1 MKCVE
6 LSGALNRCRIATS
19 VELQFPTQLASLEL
33 EMRGRIK
40 LTPSQFR
47 AAKELLPY
55 ETAKSTAVAVGH
67 FDQNSFAAALERAI
81 ERSKQPPPPAALP
94 APRHPAS
101 EVRGPFVIG
110 DGAICANRL
119 PNK

>member
-55 ETAKSTAVAVGH
+55 ENAKSTAVAVGH

-94 APRHPAS
+94 APQHPAS

>member
-40 LTPSQFR
+40 LTPSPFR

-94 APRHPAS
+94 APQHPAS
-101 EVRGPFVIG
+101 EVRGPFVMRRR
-110 DGAICANRL
+110 NLR
-119 PNK
+119 